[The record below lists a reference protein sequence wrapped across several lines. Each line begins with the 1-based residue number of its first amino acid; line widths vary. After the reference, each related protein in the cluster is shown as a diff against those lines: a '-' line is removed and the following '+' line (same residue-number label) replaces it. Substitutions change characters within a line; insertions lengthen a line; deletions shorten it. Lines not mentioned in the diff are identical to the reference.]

1 MNPENAMQPEL
12 QNKLTSILNWVEET
26 AKQAGDFVVEQ
37 TPLYIQELLAW
48 NFWYSLIWFILGVV
62 YLGVGLFSIVKLIKN
77 GKEILDS
84 LEFSPNVLWVL
95 PSVFG
100 IGCGMCT
107 IFGNLEWLQITVA
120 PRVWLVEYV
129 ASKL

>member
-26 AKQAGDFVVEQ
+26 AKQAEGFVVEQ

-48 NFWYSLIWFILGVV
+48 NFWNSLIV
-62 YLGVGLFSIVKLIKN
+62 FSIGVALLI
-77 GKEILDS
+77 ILAICLKKIFNSNLDFWDNHPEKALPLAIIAVIS
-84 LEFSPNVLWVL
+84 LFVGPPL
-95 PSVFG
+95 
-100 IGCGMCT
+100 T
-107 IFGNLEWLQITVA
+107 ISNLEWIQITVA